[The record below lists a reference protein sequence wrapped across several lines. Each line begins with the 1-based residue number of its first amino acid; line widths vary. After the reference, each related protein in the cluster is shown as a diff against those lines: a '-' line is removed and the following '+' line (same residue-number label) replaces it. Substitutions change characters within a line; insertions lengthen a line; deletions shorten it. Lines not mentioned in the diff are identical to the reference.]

1 MARPLQGQYQGKV
14 YHITSGK
21 RTVALKILSFFT
33 AIISLLIF
41 TFVQEAR
48 TEGLSCQLTP
58 AQTKKFASQAKQSV
72 VDYYQ
77 VMRSCPELEVV
88 YSLRF
93 IDGQWV
99 IGDKEVDEEP
109 DEYIVDI
116 KNGFIQVGKEFGDGY
131 STLQIALFRN
141 ADGEAIIGYYREQQ
155 VGAYFGFQDVDLSFY
170 KLNEAHT
177 QLIEVTKEVLPAI
190 TLADFGLPDVEYKKL
205 KTIEDEAYRSADELN
220 ILFSYELPRC
230 GTILKVKLV
239 ANKYSLSFYR
249 TFKRE
254 PSEVEILNHYE
265 SLIKTES
272 INFKWDKTHSRFVL
286 QYL

>member
-1 MARPLQGQYQGKV
+1 
-14 YHITSGK
+14 
-21 RTVALKILSFFT
+21 
-33 AIISLLIF
+33 
-41 TFVQEAR
+41 
-48 TEGLSCQLTP
+48 
-58 AQTKKFASQAKQSV
+58 
-72 VDYYQ
+72 
-77 VMRSCPELEVV
+77 MRSCPELEVV

-190 TLADFGLPDVEYKKL
+190 TLADFGF
-205 KTIEDEAYRSADELN
+205 LN
-220 ILFSYELPRC
+220 
-230 GTILKVKLV
+230 
-239 ANKYSLSFYR
+239 
-249 TFKRE
+249 
-254 PSEVEILNHYE
+254 
-265 SLIKTES
+265 
-272 INFKWDKTHSRFVL
+272 
-286 QYL
+286 Q

>member
-1 MARPLQGQYQGKV
+1 LSKNGPAWPK
-14 YHITSGK
+14 K
-21 RTVALKILSFFT
+21 RLK
-33 AIISLLIF
+33 A
-41 TFVQEAR
+41 V
-48 TEGLSCQLTP
+48 
-58 AQTKKFASQAKQSV
+58 ASQAKCLAK
-72 VDYYQ
+72 
-77 VMRSCPELEVV
+77 MATRALPERCRLA
-88 YSLRF
+88 SH
-93 IDGQWV
+93 W
-99 IGDKEVDEEP
+99 
-109 DEYIVDI
+109 
-116 KNGFIQVGKEFGDGY
+116 
-131 STLQIALFRN
+131 FR
-141 ADGEAIIGYYREQQ
+141 
-155 VGAYFGFQDVDLSFY
+155 
-170 KLNEAHT
+170 
-177 QLIEVTKEVLPAI
+177 
-190 TLADFGLPDVEYKKL
+190 GLPDVEYKKL